1 MSELHYI
8 ENVLKIIAA
17 VGGIVSA
24 IMLYKSNDMIAFI
37 FGWSITLCICFIIS
51 SLYSVSLGTKNYNLY
66 KMEELHGDMLKNG
79 DLIRIKDVS
88 NIEIFGFVSND
99 KTIEFAVKDLD
110 TEKIS
115 PKEIEFEEN
124 IEYIPSDENRL
135 EYDAYQRPF
144 GDEKA
149 KNVKVYYNVS
159 EFE

>member
-1 MSELHYI
+1 MLEFFYI
-8 ENVLKIIAA
+8 ENILTMIVIIG
-17 VGGIVSA
+17 VIVSV
-24 IMLYKSNDMIAFI
+24 IMLC
-37 FGWSITLCICFIIS
+37 ITKDAITVIYGLGITICICFVMACLS
-51 SLYSVSLGTKNYNLY
+51 PVSLGTKNYNLY
-66 KMEELHGDMLKNG
+66 TMEELHGDMLKNG

-88 NIEIFGFVSND
+88 NIGIFGFISNN

-144 GDEKA
+144 GNEKA
-149 KNVKVYYNVS
+149 KNVRVYYNVS